1 MRYKITFD
9 LEQNDL
15 VVQKTR
21 SKLATYTKRR
31 TAKKQLN
38 RFLKEVS
45 KHFSLTESDL
55 QNLTTQDNLNAF
67 VGYAL

>member
-45 KHFSLTESDL
+45 EHFSLTESDL